1 MKMIQIIWNSYWG
14 KPSKLQKKF
23 GKDYGNCFEFND
35 IIELN
40 ELAKYCERHYLS
52 RPSLLGYK
60 NEIKIIRIIEVEHEF
75 DKFDYANDIY
85 NRVTKGKLREFSC
98 IIFCNLCEL
107 HGYDNNRHLK
117 LDKETTHIFTLLM
130 ITKFINER
138 LSKRNK

>member
-60 NEIKIIRIIEVEHEF
+60 NEIKIIRIIKNYV
-75 DKFDYANDIY
+75 
-85 NRVTKGKLREFSC
+85 
-98 IIFCNLCEL
+98 IIFVCMNL
-107 HGYDNNRHLK
+107 HSM
-117 LDKETTHIFTLLM
+117 DKEKT
-130 ITKFINER
+130 NR
-138 LSKRNK
+138 